1 VDTLEIDRQLQDV
14 DSMYPVIGCGV
25 FVCGIT
31 LSVIRSLNSVMLSD
45 STEGKSPRKRF
56 GHKAAFLAIKSW
68 SKRMHR
74 RSCSRTDRISQC
86 SSVDICPKANE
97 TSSEAE
103 SVSSESFEDDI
114 TPKRPPKGI
123 HWPRIPQ
130 NNRVPTILCGLNPI
144 VLRALCTTKCLNGI
158 LSMKDLMGCRHIMHA
173 SEWKGEW
180 QNTFLPLSI
189 SRKTWLLT
197 TAFHVAQSGRKSL
210 GGGSGAS
217 LHLLQSSLWQA
228 IGSELPAFCSQCR
241 VLH

>member
-1 VDTLEIDRQLQDV
+1 MDTLEIDRQLQDV

-31 LSVIRSLNSVMLSD
+31 LSVIRSLKSVMLSD

-74 RSCSRTDRISQC
+74 RSCSRTDRISRC

-144 VLRALCTTKCLNGI
+144 VLSGTVYYE
-158 LSMKDLMGCRHIMHA
+158 MFERH
-173 SEWKGEW
+173 SFNERSDG
-180 QNTFLPLSI
+180 
-189 SRKTWLLT
+189 
-197 TAFHVAQSGRKSL
+197 
-210 GGGSGAS
+210 
-217 LHLLQSSLWQA
+217 
-228 IGSELPAFCSQCR
+228 LPAYYAYI
-241 VLH
+241 